1 MTDQG
6 KEGRENENENE
17 NEGEG
22 SRSAAEDY
30 ERRTQEYLAEA
41 NVTTKAREAAEALDS
56 PEGEELRQA
65 EEEGR
70 AKADDSNTQV
80 KRER

>member
-1 MTDQG
+1 MTDPT
-6 KEGRENENENE
+6 KTPAEGQE

-22 SRSAAEDY
+22 SRTAAQDY
-30 ERRTQEYLAEA
+30 ENRVQEYLAEA

-56 PEGEELRQA
+56 AEGEALRQA
-65 EEEGR
+65 EEAGR
-70 AKADDSNTQV
+70 AKADNENTQV